1 MSPQVIENGEVLWE
15 YHQVHHELRTCDVMV
30 VLCSNDL
37 RVADHSV
44 ELSRSGY
51 SRVVVFT
58 GGVAHQ
64 NDLLATGWVR
74 PEAEVFAERARE
86 RGLDVDRVLLE
97 TSATHTGE
105 NFAFTERLLRSHG
118 IEFRSALIVQKPF
131 MERRAFATG
140 RRCWP
145 TVDLV
150 VTSPPIPFLDY
161 LRGAAQ
167 PAENII
173 NIMVGDLQR
182 IDLYG
187 RKGFQI
193 PQEIPPAVWSAYR
206 RLIALGYDRHLMPE

>member
-1 MSPQVIENGEVLWE
+1 MNPEVIETAAVLWE
-15 YHQVHHELRTCDVMV
+15 YHQVHHQLRPCDVMV

-37 RVADHSV
+37 RVSDYSV
-44 ELSRSGY
+44 ELAGRGY
-51 SRVVVFT
+51 ARTVVFT

-64 NDLLATGWVR
+64 DDLLATGWTR

-86 RGLDVDRVLLE
+86 RGLVAERVLLE
-97 TSATHTGE
+97 TTATHTGE
-105 NFAFTERLLRSHG
+105 NFAFTERLLHAHR
-118 IEFRSALIVQKPF
+118 IDFRSALVVQKPF

-145 TVDLV
+145 EVDLV

-182 IDLYG
+182 IELYG

-193 PQEIPPAVWSAYR
+193 PQEIPPDVWAAYH
-206 RLIALGYDRHLMPE
+206 RLLALGYDRHLVRE